1 MPVWYPHRNVLL
13 TTGYL
18 DNFCSTDMEN
28 PLPSGP
34 SPFAMLTHARTM
46 QRAEGGGPASSETM
60 FTPGA
65 GKD

>member
-18 DNFCSTDMEN
+18 DNFCSTDMEI